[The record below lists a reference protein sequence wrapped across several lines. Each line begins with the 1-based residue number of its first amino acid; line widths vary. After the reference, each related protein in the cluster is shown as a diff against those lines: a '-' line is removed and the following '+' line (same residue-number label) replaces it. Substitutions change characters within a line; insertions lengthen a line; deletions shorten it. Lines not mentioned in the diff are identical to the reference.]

1 MSHAFI
7 EIINIAKLR
16 NRTTTKRYF
25 LLQAIDNWPQRDKC
39 IQGPYSHADTIQHPP
54 IIAEREDNEE
64 NYHLTNISYKW
75 DLNLRSDPDN
85 GSDIFHGGSLQT
97 NDRKDWQWLLCT
109 GLNGIL
115 KLILQN
121 CIISRSPGYSS
132 YHVNIEIF
140 CQLYFTK
147 SQADWID
154 N

>member
-7 EIINIAKLR
+7 KIINIAKLK
-16 NRTTTKRYF
+16 NRTTKKRHF
-25 LLQAIDNWPQRDKC
+25 LLQAIQSWPQRDKC
-39 IQGPYSHADTIQHPP
+39 IQGPYSHADTMNIMNATLQHPP

-109 GLNGIL
+109 GLNGTYIEVEL
-115 KLILQN
+115 AKLHYLLFLIWYNKGFVWNQ
-121 CIISRSPGYSS
+121 STYS
-132 YHVNIEIF
+132 
-140 CQLYFTK
+140 
-147 SQADWID
+147 
-154 N
+154 